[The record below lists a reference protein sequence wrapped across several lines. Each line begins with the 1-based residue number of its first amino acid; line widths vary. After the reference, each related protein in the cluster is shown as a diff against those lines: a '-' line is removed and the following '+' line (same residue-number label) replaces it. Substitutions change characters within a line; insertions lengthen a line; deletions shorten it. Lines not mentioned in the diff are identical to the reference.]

1 MYYSKALSAVQKLLL
16 ISITDLYGIGNWF
29 SESIKTLVNE
39 HPCSRKSLTEFLKKM
54 ESRGFLVIQ
63 KSYGT
68 IAPNSYFF
76 TNEAARY
83 IQSDEVLG
91 EISKGRF
98 IKVIRGAYV
107 PASKTSTVESIS
119 NLNRFFLLILM
130 LHSDALGSVSNLSFK
145 ELAKIMGGTKDQV
158 KSQIICLK
166 KAGLIRNHAS
176 GISHKDIFGKEK
188 GILLL
193 DVKHPFISGFYYNIS
208 KLILDVSQI
217 HDLEYLGFPQSFS
230 LIMRMPSIHLNQK
243 YNDYIDM
250 NLIYEVMTKKDIR
263 LHEQIQYLIYDVAS
277 KLLRSPSKLSSQQVE
292 ELILNKL
299 SPNSEVLAQKAHL
312 ELAKLIRRWVFR
324 QARIYEALL
333 LFIYGENV
341 SYEKV
346 LILPSRFIEGR
357 ISSFEILFENV
368 KTSLINKCND
378 DIYKVN
384 ADFTI
389 IDKHGQ
395 LTALDFSLLFTRIK
409 QISHDLK

>member
-1 MYYSKALSAVQKLLL
+1 MVFIPAEKLLI
-16 ISITDLYGIGNWF
+16 ISFVKMYKVGSWF
-29 SESIKTLVNE
+29 SVSIAELINT
-39 HPCSRKSLTEFLKKM
+39 HPCSRKSITAFLKTM
-54 ESRGFLVIQ
+54 EVNGFIEI
-63 KSYGT
+63 KKRYGGT
-68 IAPNSYFF
+68 SSNRYRITSK
-76 TNEAARY
+76 AANY
-83 IQSDEVLG
+83 IQSDDVLG
-91 EISKGRF
+91 QVLRHQKDGLKRIINERYIP
-98 IKVIRGAYV
+98 INE
-107 PASKTSTVESIS
+107 ASIVESIS

-130 LHSDALGSVSNLSFK
+130 LHSNSLGSVNNLSFK
-145 ELAKIMGGTKDQV
+145 ELAEIMGGTKDQV

-230 LIMRMPSIHLNQK
+230 LIMRMPSIHLKQK

-299 SPNSEVLAQKAHL
+299 SPNSEVLTQKAHL

-395 LTALDFSLLFTRIK
+395 LTTLDFSLLFTRIK